1 MKILRDGDEHFAGR
15 LLDCKVYVRKDLT
28 VARASEWYYVFVG
41 ECSYLPISSLLA
53 PKDGELL
60 LQAAQNLTDP
70 VELITTI
77 TNQKSG
83 YRNIYLRMENC
94 DETEDG
100 VPLLY
105 INMYDIRDMEERN
118 IYMGRQMA
126 KYRQFMTLNNQYY
139 FEYALEDDE
148 FVLYKYINETSL
160 QLFQGTLEAFAEQMD
175 AEYQPSPEQQE
186 QMNTFCHYLKL
197 GSASFELEF
206 TMNSQG
212 ENASCRVKGGC
223 LLKEKNFLTGIMVP
237 SRITENEAYY
247 LTPAARDA
255 GTGLFN
261 KKAITEYAVE
271 KLQRKDGKVRWFLLF
286 DIDDFKSIN
295 DTFGHL
301 FGDKVIR
308 KVADVLQ
315 INAGYRGVVGRFG
328 GDEFFVLLE
337 KVPDREALKSWLKTV
352 VKEIAYA
359 FDPKLKVMASIGIS
373 QYPVDGED
381 YQELFEKA
389 DKALYIAKEKGKNR
403 HIIYDEK
410 LHGALVKDD
419 MQNMALAYAVSKV
432 KRREALTELLSNI
445 YGKGIDYISKNKK
458 VQKRLRDLFDL
469 DGITIYDDYGKRV
482 VCRSGNYM
490 HEAQDAHIGLTD
502 EKYVAL
508 FGEESVLVET
518 NTNRLKSQ
526 HMEAYKVAAYQE
538 IGASIQCIGRRDGVP
553 YALINF
559 DVFNRNRKWSDTD
572 IEMLGIIGSC
582 IGNLLCQTAE

>member
-1 MKILRDGDEHFAGR
+1 MRILRDGDEHFAGR

-41 ECSYLPISSLLA
+41 EYSYLPISSLLA

-60 LQAAQNLTDP
+60 LQAAQNCAEP

-77 TNQKSG
+77 TNQKNG

-94 DETEDG
+94 EETENG

-105 INMYDIRDMEERN
+105 IYMYDIRDMEERN
-118 IYMGRQMA
+118 IYMERQMT

-139 FEYALEDDE
+139 FEYALKDDE

-160 QLFQGTLEAFAEQMD
+160 RLFQGSLEAFVEQMD

-197 GSASFELEF
+197 GSASFEMEF

-223 LLKEKNFLTGIMVP
+223 LLKDKNFLTGILVP

-337 KVPDREALKSWLKTV
+337 KVPNREALKSWLKTV

-445 YGKGIDYISKNKK
+445 YGNGIDYIAKSKK

-490 HEAQDAHIGLTD
+490 HEAQDAHVGLTD

-538 IGASIQCIGRRDGVP
+538 IGASIQCIARKNGVP

>member
-1 MKILRDGDEHFAGR
+1 MRIPRDRDEHFAGNI
-15 LLDCKVYVRKDLT
+15 LDCKVYVRKNLT
-28 VARASEWYYVFVG
+28 VARATEWYYVFVG
-41 ECSYLPISSLLA
+41 ENSYLPISSLLT
-53 PKDGELL
+53 PEDGELL
-60 LQAAQNLTDP
+60 MQAAQNLTEP

-100 VPLLY
+100 HPLLA
-105 INMYDIRDMEERN
+105 IKIFDIRDMEERN
-118 IYMGRQMA
+118 IYMERQMA
-126 KYRQFMTLNNQYY
+126 KYRHFMTLNNQYY
-139 FEYALEDDE
+139 FEYALDDDT
-148 FVLYKYINETSL
+148 FVLYKYINESAL
-160 QLFQGTLEAFAEQMD
+160 QLFQGSLEDFAEKMD
-175 AEYQPSPEQQE
+175 LENQPGSEQQE
-186 QMNTFCHYLKL
+186 QMNAFCNYLKL

-206 TMNSQG
+206 TMSSEG
-212 ENASCRVKGGC
+212 ENASCWVKGGC
-223 LLKEKNFLTGIMVP
+223 LYKDKSFLAGIMVP
-237 SRITENEAYY
+237 SQITKNEAYY

-271 KLQRKDGKVRWFLLF
+271 KLQRKDGKIRWFLLL

-295 DTFGHL
+295 DTFGHM

-315 INAGYRGVVGRFG
+315 VNAGYRGVVGRFG

-337 KVPDREALKSWLKTV
+337 KVPDREALKNWLKTV

-373 QYPVDGED
+373 QYPLDGED

-403 HIIYDEK
+403 HIIYEEK

-419 MQNMALAYAVSKV
+419 MQNMALAYAVSRV

-445 YGKGIDYISKNKK
+445 YGKGIDYIAKNKK
-458 VQKRLRDLFDL
+458 VQKRLCDLFDL

-490 HEAQDAHIGLTD
+490 HEAQDAHAELTD
-502 EKYVAL
+502 EKYIAL
-508 FGEESVLVET
+508 FGDESVLVEN
-518 NTNRLKSQ
+518 NTNILKTRN
-526 HMEAYKVAAYQE
+526 MEAYKVAAYQE
-538 IGASIQCIGRRDGVP
+538 IGASIQCIARKDGVP

-559 DVFNRNRKWSDTD
+559 DVFNRNRKWSDAD